1 MHKRLQEIEMRK
13 KELITELE
21 GKVSDERMTEIEAE
35 QRSLETEEKQIRA
48 KLDLVGRLEQKED
61 TGAGEPTELEARA
74 AKFVESRALTIASGQ
89 IATPTST
96 NNEVNPSLV
105 SGNGILDLVHVEDC
119 HGMGGNL
126 VPYEIPNME
135 AGVDGEGA
143 STESDY
149 TTAYAEIKPVTV
161 DVYTEISRETLK
173 LSPVKYMQAVQNAA
187 VKALRKK
194 ISKNIVQSDAAEK
207 ATFIGINKA
216 EACKTIVECAAIDD
230 KTLRKIILAYGG
242 DEDVE
247 GAAVLILSKA
257 DLQKFGAVRGTNEKK
272 AVYEIIPDTENP
284 NTGIIKDG
292 GLSCRYSLN
301 SGVKDMDTAAAGE
314 DVMYYGKP
322 AAYEVDI
329 FGDYKIT
336 VSEDAALKK
345 RMIAILG
352 EVQVGGNVT
361 TYDGFIKVQKK
372 A

>member
-21 GKVSDERMTEIEAE
+21 GKVADARMEEIEAE
-35 QRSLETEEKQIRA
+35 QRSLEAEEKQIRA
-48 KLDLVGRLEQKED
+48 KLELVGRLEQKEYA
-61 TGAGEPTELEARA
+61 GAGEPTELEARA
-74 AKFVESRALTIASGQ
+74 AKFVESRALTISSGK
-89 IATPTST
+89 IAMPTST
-96 NNEVNPSLV
+96 ENEVKESLV

-119 HGMGGNL
+119 QGMGGNL
-126 VPYEIPNME
+126 VPYEISGME
-135 AGVDGEGA
+135 AGVDAEGA

-149 TTAYAEIKPVTV
+149 QTAYAEIKPVTV

-173 LSPVKYMQAVQNAA
+173 LTPVKYMQAVEKAA

-194 ISKNIVQSDAAEK
+194 ISKNIVQSDATEK

-216 EACKTIVECAAIDD
+216 DACKTVVECAAIDAT
-230 KTLRKIILAYGG
+230 TLKNIILAYGG
-242 DEDVE
+242 DEDVV
-247 GAAVLILSKA
+247 GAAVLILNKK

-292 GLSCRYSLN
+292 GLSCRYSIN
-301 SGVKDMDTAAAGE
+301 ASMKDLDSAAAGE

-322 AAYEVDI
+322 QAYEVDI
-329 FGDYKIT
+329 FGDYTIT

-372 A
+372 S